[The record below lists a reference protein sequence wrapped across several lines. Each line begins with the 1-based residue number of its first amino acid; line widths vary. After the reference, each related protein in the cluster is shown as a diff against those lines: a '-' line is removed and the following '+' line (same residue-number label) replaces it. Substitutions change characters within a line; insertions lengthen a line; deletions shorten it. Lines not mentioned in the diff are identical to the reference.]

1 VARYPDL
8 RECSRLSTQKFGDI
22 TSLEQINRK
31 PGSRF
36 EKGYPG
42 QGTPEWWALRMQYEE
57 ILLGNIRKDRK
68 ASNHVSTV
76 NEPEA
81 EAAKWAALGNET
93 ADRDYCDFARVDTTA
108 PDVRKHW
115 RKDATDA
122 IG

>member
-8 RECSRLSTQKFGDI
+8 RELSRKSQIDYSDI

-31 PGSRF
+31 EKGRF
-36 EKGYPG
+36 ERGYPG
-42 QGTPEWWALRMQYEE
+42 AWTPEWCALRLRYEE
-57 ILLGNIRKDRK
+57 ILLGDIRKARK
-68 ASNHVSTV
+68 ASKHVSTV

-93 ADRDYCDFARVDTTA
+93 ADRDYQQFAPVDTAA